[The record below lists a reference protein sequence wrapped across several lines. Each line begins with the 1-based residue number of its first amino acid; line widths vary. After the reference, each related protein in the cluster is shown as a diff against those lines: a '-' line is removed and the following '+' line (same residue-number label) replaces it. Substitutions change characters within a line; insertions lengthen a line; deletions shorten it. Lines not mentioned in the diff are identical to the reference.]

1 MAPIGTSELTTAF
14 LVVAVIGGALAVVSD
29 DPVQLVRESVESE
42 ETSRSGEVGSTAVPT
57 ATSSGGSAENINE
70 SLVARELHVYL
81 NARRTDNE
89 DTSQFIWDS
98 EMAQQAKNRA
108 EWLASHQQL
117 EHPEPAPYTCGNLE
131 VTAFTYAYGEVRV
144 DGDTISYAGDET
156 RIAKGLLN
164 QWEAS
169 EPARKTLYGSP
180 YYLGAAGV
188 ATVKTSDGTR
198 VYAVMAFCQR
208 S

>member
-1 MAPIGTSELTTAF
+1 MAPIGTSEITTAL

-29 DPVQLVRESVESE
+29 DPVQLVQESIGSE
-42 ETSRSGEVGSTAVPT
+42 TTARSGEVGSTAVPT
-57 ATSSGGSAENINE
+57 ATSSSDSAENINE
-70 SLVARELHVYL
+70 SLIARELHVYL

-89 DTSQFIWDS
+89 DTSQFIWDG

-108 EWLASHQQL
+108 EWSASHQQL
-117 EHPEPAPYTCGNLE
+117 EHPESAPYTCGNLE
-131 VTAFTYAYGEVRV
+131 VTAFTYAYGEVQV
-144 DGDTISYAGDET
+144 DGDTVSYAGDET

-164 QWEAS
+164 QWEAA
-169 EPARKTLYGSP
+169 EPTRETLYGSP
-180 YYLGAAGV
+180 YYQGAAGV
-188 ATVKTSDGTR
+188 ATVEASNGTR